1 MYLAETHIKY
11 KDREKLKEKGYEKI
25 TMHILTKKVG
35 ISPDKIDF
43 KIRSVTRDKKKK
55 RTIYNVQRVDPPWIY
70 YNPHHKYIK
79 FSCMKQSDEEEKW
92 AEKAVDAL

>member
-43 KIRSVTRDKKKK
+43 KIRSVARDKKKK
-55 RTIYNVQRVDPPWIY
+55 GQFIMFKELIHHEYITIHTINIS
-70 YNPHHKYIK
+70 NFH
-79 FSCMKQSDEEEKW
+79 
-92 AEKAVDAL
+92 A